1 MLSGKYQFYFQQ
13 WTGMWSKY
21 QNLVFLT
28 GVLGLVSV
36 LLIDSMSF
44 TRVHVFTT
52 TDMVS
57 KLSFLFVSTPSINEV
72 RQ

>member
-1 MLSGKYQFYFQQ
+1 
-13 WTGMWSKY
+13 MWSKY
-21 QNLVFLT
+21 QNLVT

-72 RQ
+72 RR